1 MNKEQRFCQSCGM
14 PLTDDVLGT
23 NAEGFKGMMLRGS
36 MEVLTDAASKE
47 IIWRDGDTAIHPELT
62 DKDRQKC
69 RKAMN
74 KL

>member
-1 MNKEQRFCQSCGM
+1 MNEEQRFCQGCGM

-23 NAEGFKGMMLRGS
+23 NAKGFKGMMLRGS

-47 IIWRDGDTAIHPELT
+47 IIWSDGDTAIHPELT

>member
-1 MNKEQRFCQSCGM
+1 MNEEQRFCQSCGM

-23 NAEGFKGMMLRGS
+23 NAEGFKGMMLRGL